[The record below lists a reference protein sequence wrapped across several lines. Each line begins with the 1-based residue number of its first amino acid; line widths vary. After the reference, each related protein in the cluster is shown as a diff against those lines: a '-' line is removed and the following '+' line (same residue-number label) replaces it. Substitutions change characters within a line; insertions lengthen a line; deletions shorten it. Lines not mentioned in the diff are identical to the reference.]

1 MMILRTSPSSPF
13 GRQIQLAASIL
24 HFSDRIKIEEA
35 DTNNPEDTLR
45 LQNPLGKIPVLINDD
60 GMALYDSRVILEYL
74 DFVAGG
80 AKLVPQDT
88 SKFAALTF
96 HALSNGIT
104 DAAVANVY
112 EQRFRLPEQ
121 QSEERMAYQA
131 DKITRGLKALEST
144 SPALKAVDDI
154 HLGHIS
160 LACALGYLD
169 LRFEGK
175 WRANHPALV
184 AWLDSFSALVPA
196 FEATRTTPKN

>member
-24 HFSDRIKIEEA
+24 HLSDRIRVEDA
-35 DTNNPEDTLR
+35 DTTDPKDTLR
-45 LQNPLGKIPVLINDD
+45 QQNPLGKIPVLINDD
-60 GMALYDSRVILEYL
+60 GTALYDSRVILEYL

-80 AKLVPQDT
+80 EKLVPQDT
-88 SKFAALTF
+88 SKFAALTL
-96 HALSNGIT
+96 HALANGIT

-112 EQRFRLPEQ
+112 EKRFRPAEQ
-121 QSEERMAYQA
+121 QSEDRMAYQA
-131 DKITRGLKALEST
+131 DKIARGLQALEST
-144 SPALKAVDDI
+144 APVLKSVDDI

-175 WRANHPALV
+175 WRADHPELV
-184 AWLDSFSALVPA
+184 AWLDSFSTLVPA
-196 FEATRTTPKN
+196 LEATRTAP

>member
-13 GRQIQLAASIL
+13 GRQIQLATSIL
-24 HFSDRIKIEEA
+24 QLSDRIRVEDA
-35 DTNNPEDTLR
+35 DTTDPQDTLR

-80 AKLVPQDT
+80 EKLVPQDA
-88 SKFAALTF
+88 SKFAALTL
-96 HALSNGIT
+96 HALANGIT

-112 EQRFRLPEQ
+112 EKRFRPAEQ
-121 QSEERMAYQA
+121 QSEERLAYQA
-131 DKITRGLKALEST
+131 DKIARGLKALEST
-144 SPALKAVDDI
+144 SPVLKSVNDI

-175 WRANHPALV
+175 WRADHPALV

-196 FEATRTTPKN
+196 FEATRTAP

>member
-13 GRQIQLAASIL
+13 GRQIQLATSIL
-24 HFSDRIKIEEA
+24 HLSDRVRVEDA
-35 DTNNPEDTLR
+35 DTTDPEDTLR

-80 AKLVPQDT
+80 EKLVPQDT
-88 SKFAALTF
+88 SKFSVLTL
-96 HALSNGIT
+96 HALANGIT

-112 EQRFRLPEQ
+112 EKRFRPAEQ
-121 QSEERMAYQA
+121 QSEDRVAYQA
-131 DKITRGLKALEST
+131 DKIARGLKALEST
-144 SPALKAVDDI
+144 SPALKSVDDI

-175 WRANHPALV
+175 WRADHPALV

-196 FEATRTTPKN
+196 FEATRTAP

>member
-24 HFSDRIKIEEA
+24 HLSDRVKVEDA
-35 DTNNPEDTLR
+35 DTTDPEDTLR
-45 LQNPLGKIPVLINDD
+45 LQNPLGKIPVLIDDD
-60 GMALYDSRVILEYL
+60 GIALYDSRVILEYL

-80 AKLVPQDT
+80 EKLVPQDT
-88 SKFAALTF
+88 SKFAALTL
-96 HALSNGIT
+96 HALANGIT

-112 EQRFRLPEQ
+112 EKRFRPAEQ
-121 QSEERMAYQA
+121 QSEDRMAYQA
-131 DKITRGLKALEST
+131 DKIARGLKALGST
-144 SPALKAVDDI
+144 APVLKSVDDI

-175 WRANHPALV
+175 WRADHPELV
-184 AWLDSFSALVPA
+184 AWLDSFSTLVPA
-196 FEATRTTPKN
+196 FEATRTAP